1 MIYFDNAATTRIL
14 PEVIEE
20 MNKSFEEHWGNPS
33 STHRQG
39 QKSRAAIEK
48 SRETIAKLLQ
58 VDTKEIIFTSSE
70 KVSCTEIEQ
79 KKLKQLKKAVKEQ
92 NKAELKS

>member
-48 SRETIAKLLQ
+48 SRETI
-58 VDTKEIIFTSSE
+58 
-70 KVSCTEIEQ
+70 
-79 KKLKQLKKAVKEQ
+79 VK
-92 NKAELKS
+92 